1 MKKIFIIFVLLLI
14 TGCSNKLE
22 YIDTIVIE
30 NDDLLVN
37 INYPVT
43 GTELDLNIKKDVK
56 NIYNKY
62 KYLNGELN
70 IDYLYYKVDNFISV
84 ALFIYVNG
92 DNINK
97 NYVKTYFY
105 NNKINNIESF
115 VDINKLNRIL
125 INKIKN
131 TSLNIDIANNYEFSF
146 DDTNLYVYF
155 NYDNNY
161 ETIDIPLANLNIFFE
176 KEKKVINEIILP
188 NNDINY
194 SEKVI
199 ALTFDDGPSKYTDD
213 LIEYLHQNDCKATFF
228 ILGNKVS
235 NYQDTLNKS
244 ISYGNEIGNHSYNH
258 KWLIK
263 LKKEEMIN
271 QIEKTQNLIYEY
283 TGYIPTLIR
292 PTYGSVNSTLKNS
305 TNLKIVLWN
314 VDTLDWKYKSVDKIV
329 ARATKNLKSGN
340 IILMHDIYKRTYDAV
355 KKIVPILKEN
365 GYKCVTI
372 SELNEINDMRNL
384 YE

>member
-372 SELNEINDMRNL
+372 SELKEINDMRNL